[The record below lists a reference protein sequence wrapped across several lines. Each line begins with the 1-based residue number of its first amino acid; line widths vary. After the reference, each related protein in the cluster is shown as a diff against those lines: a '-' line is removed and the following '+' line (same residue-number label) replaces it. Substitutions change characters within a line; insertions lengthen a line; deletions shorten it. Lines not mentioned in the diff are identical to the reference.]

1 MVGGR
6 GRGALMLEVL
16 LWGKQ
21 VQGEEE
27 KRLGVMAGR
36 LFFQQTRRVI

>member
-1 MVGGR
+1 M
-6 GRGALMLEVL
+6 MEVL

-36 LFFQQTRRVI
+36 VVFQETRRVI

>member
-1 MVGGR
+1 VVGGP
-6 GRGALMLEVL
+6 GRGALILEVL

-21 VQGEEE
+21 VRGEEE

-36 LFFQQTRRVI
+36 LFFQETRRVI